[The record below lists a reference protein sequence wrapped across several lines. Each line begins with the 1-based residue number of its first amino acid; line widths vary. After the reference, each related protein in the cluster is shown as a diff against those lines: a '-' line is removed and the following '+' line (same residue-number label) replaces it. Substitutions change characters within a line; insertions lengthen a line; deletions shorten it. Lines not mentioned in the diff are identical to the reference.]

1 MIKLKFMLAQKEDLD
16 NVLAMVTDAINE
28 MNRNGIDQW
37 DNIYPDRNILEND
50 IIKKIIYRVIWKKYC
65 IYLCVK
71 SRM

>member
-16 NVLAMVTDAINE
+16 NMLAMVTDAINE